1 MDELR
6 HHFVQTNG
14 IRMHVHEAGTGYP
27 VVLCHGFPEIW
38 YSWRH
43 QLTALSAAGF
53 RVIAPDQRGYGET
66 DRPEPIEAYSMRH
79 LVGDLT
85 GMLDQLGINRC
96 AIVGHDWGGIVA
108 WGAAMMAPDRFEK
121 VAGLNTP
128 FLPRSPVKP
137 TDLFRAMA
145 AGKFHY
151 ILYFQEPGVAEAEL
165 EADVRRTLRGFYQD
179 LAALQAET
187 GIKDPPGVLGPAG
200 GGILDRLPDRPHGA
214 FLTAADFEVFVKAFE
229 HSGFRG
235 PINWYRNFDR
245 NWEESA
251 GLEYRINQ
259 PALMIC
265 AQRDPVLPP
274 WMAAGMKQLVPNL
287 TRTIIIKDCGHWTQQ
302 EKPDEVNRALIEF
315 LGH

>member
-1 MDELR
+1 MAEVK
-6 HHFVQTNG
+6 HHFVHTNG
-14 IRMHVHEAGTGYP
+14 IAMHVHEAGSGYP

-43 QLTALSAAGF
+43 QIKALSQAGF
-53 RVIAPDQRGYGET
+53 RAIAPDQRGYGESGK
-66 DRPEPIEAYSMRH
+66 PGAIEAYSLRH
-79 LVGDLT
+79 LVADLT
-85 GMLDQLGINRC
+85 GMLDQLGIERC

-108 WGAAMMAPDRFEK
+108 WGAAMMAPQRFEK

-128 FLPRSPVKP
+128 FLPRPPIKP

-151 ILYFQEPGVAEAEL
+151 IVYFQQPGIAEAEL
-165 EADVRRTLRGFYQD
+165 EKDVRRTLRGFYQD
-179 LAALQAET
+179 LAALKLEAGT
-187 GIKDPPGVLGPAG
+187 NDPPGVLGAAG
-200 GGILDRLPDRPHGA
+200 GGILDRLPDRPHGR
-214 FLTAADFEVFVKAFE
+214 FLTDADFEVFVKAFE
-229 HSGFRG
+229 RSGFRG

-251 GLEYRINQ
+251 HLEYRINQ

-274 WMAAGMKQLVPNL
+274 WMARGMKNLVPNL
-287 TRTIIIKDCGHWTQQ
+287 TRTMVIEDCGHWTQQ
-302 EKPDEVNRALIEF
+302 EKPQEVNEALIEF
-315 LGH
+315 LRT